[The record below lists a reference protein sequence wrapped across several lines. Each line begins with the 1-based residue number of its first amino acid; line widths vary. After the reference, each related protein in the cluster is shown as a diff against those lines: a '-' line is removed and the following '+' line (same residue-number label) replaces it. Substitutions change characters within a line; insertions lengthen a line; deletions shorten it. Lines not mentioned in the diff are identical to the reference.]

1 MGEQLAA
8 MHLVEKPFFGWTK
21 DNCIGATPQPN
32 PRSDDWITFYRES
45 RLDHQFNLAEQKG
58 KKFSGSKKLMEN
70 LEFFFKDY
78 KTKSEFTSR

>member
-45 RLDHQFNLAEQKG
+45 RLDHQFSLAKQKG
-58 KKFSGSKKLMEN
+58 KN
-70 LEFFFKDY
+70 LVEQ
-78 KTKSEFTSR
+78 KTYGKS